1 MPRIVF
7 CGPPLDVLQLI
18 HVYSRAED
26 PTSGRSAPGE
36 VSPAQS
42 RGQDH
47 LPPHAGHAAF
57 GSGRLKMGDKKKTNQ
72 QPEFLT

>member
-26 PTSGRSAPGE
+26 PTSGRLQVRSHQHGAE
-36 VSPAQS
+36 
-42 RGQDH
+42 
-47 LPPHAGHAAF
+47 
-57 GSGRLKMGDKKKTNQ
+57 GRITSLHMLATLLLAVGG
-72 QPEFLT
+72 